1 MLPEKLADFCERGEK
16 AFVAFRIAGFSRQAK
31 IGSQLGI
38 GRRDIF
44 IATLAGKPAIKSTR
58 NGASLFKR
66 RFADKRTAQIVHVGQ
81 LELVRIV
88 VAPQGREEFFVAQ
101 KLSQSLKHQGA
112 LARNNRVVLQRIA
125 ILAGGAAG
133 FHVFTAE
140 GAIEFVN
147 AAQLFLQSD
156 RALLFAVSVAVIK
169 QRRPVCERFVEN
181 RFTRRIVTDRRTPP
195 LMRNHVRDGP
205 FQTVLD

>member
-1 MLPEKLADFCERGEK
+1 MIALSPNRQPSTGTRNWLSISWPTTSSSRSICMDEGRNTVIADFRFPIADLPIAGCMSNGLLKSTPPIANRQSKIGNASPYPRHLLPEKLADFCERGEK

-112 LARNNRVVLQRIA
+112 LARNNRVVLQ
-125 ILAGGAAG
+125 
-133 FHVFTAE
+133 
-140 GAIEFVN
+140 
-147 AAQLFLQSD
+147 
-156 RALLFAVSVAVIK
+156 
-169 QRRPVCERFVEN
+169 
-181 RFTRRIVTDRRTPP
+181 
-195 LMRNHVRDGP
+195 
-205 FQTVLD
+205 